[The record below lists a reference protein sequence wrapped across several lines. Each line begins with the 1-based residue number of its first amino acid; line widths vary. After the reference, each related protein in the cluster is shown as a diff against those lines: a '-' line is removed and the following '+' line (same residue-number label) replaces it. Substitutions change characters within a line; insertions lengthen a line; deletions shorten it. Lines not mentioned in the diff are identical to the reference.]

1 MRSCRCIA
9 ESHAPLPAVAGL
21 FLLLGGLALAPA
33 ARANMM
39 QQMIIGKCSE
49 AMQAD
54 LKQAG
59 KTAPAGMVSDTCSCV
74 ANGMLQRRQSLDQ
87 AKASCV
93 QMATQKYGAL

>member
-1 MRSCRCIA
+1 MRPFRTS
-9 ESHAPLPAVAGL
+9 APLPGAFG
-21 FLLLGGLALAPA
+21 LLLLLAGMALAPA
-33 ARANMM
+33 AQANMV
-39 QQMIIGKCSE
+39 QEIIIGNCSE

-93 QMATQKYGAL
+93 QMATKKYGAI